1 MKDKLF
7 YKLLAGFI
15 IFLLTGCAHLSEN
28 VPEYTIVVDA
38 NKRFQ
43 TIEGFG
49 VNINP
54 DQWRD
59 GNFKKVIDLLVDDL
73 GCTFFRFDCYG
84 FADWLDP
91 AKRDKTGKYSDEYL
105 KEIYTSKRFQDAWET
120 FRYLNSKGAEPF
132 FNVSGKINS
141 SLGETEKPNSLADF
155 DGYAEMGI
163 TMLKWARTNENL
175 KFSLFAPF
183 NETDLSYPEGP
194 GISAEESVPSVRAII
209 KKLNEYGLSDI
220 KLIIMDDNGVRFH
233 KLRQILKDTLI
244 LPSISKFAVH
254 TYGIGS
260 EQYARWWQS
269 ESEYGMLADSIK
281 TSLYA
286 NCALWLTEFGD
297 LDQSGLGEFDFSWTI
312 TRRLMKCLK
321 EGYSAAMF
329 WDAMDNYHRHDN
341 AWSTYG
347 LLKTDTLTWSYIT
360 RQRLYALKQV
370 YKYVKPGFKMIDVHD
385 AIQARKY
392 DVYRQYH
399 DTINHINMLAFVSQD
414 NNDLTIVGMNKIE
427 GDFNL
432 EIKLEGLSPETY
444 NKRVIYLRTSR
455 NENCIKVGNLVIKD
469 KSLKIRLKENSIFT
483 LTTLK

>member
-7 YKLLAGFI
+7 SKLLAVVI
-15 IFLLTGCAHLSEN
+15 IYLTTGCTHLSKN
-28 VPEYTIVVDA
+28 IPEYKIDIDA
-38 NKRFQ
+38 NKQFQ

-59 GNFKKVIDLLVDDL
+59 GNLKKVIDLLVDDL
-73 GCTFFRFDCYG
+73 GCQFFRFDCFGY
-84 FADWLDP
+84 ADWLDP
-91 AKRDKTGKYSDEYL
+91 AKRDKTGKYSNEYL
-105 KEIYTSKRFQDAWET
+105 KEIYTSKRFHDAWET
-120 FRYLNSKGAEPF
+120 FRYLNSKGVEPF
-132 FNVSGKINS
+132 FNVSGKINLS
-141 SLGETEKPNSLADF
+141 FGETEKPNQLADF
-155 DGYAEMGI
+155 EGYAEMVI

-194 GISAEESVPSVRAII
+194 GISSAGTVPSIRAII
-209 KKLNEYGLSDI
+209 KKLNEYGLSDV

-233 KLRQILKDTLI
+233 KLHQILNDTTI
-244 LPSISKFAVH
+244 FPYISRFAVH

-260 EQYARWWQS
+260 EQYAQWWQS
-269 ESEYGMLADSIK
+269 KSEYGMLADSVK
-281 TSLYA
+281 NSLYTK
-286 NCALWLTEFGD
+286 CGLWLTEFGD
-297 LDQSGLGEFDFSWTI
+297 LDQTGLSEFDFSLTV

-321 EGYSAAMF
+321 EGYSAGLF

-341 AWSTYG
+341 SWSTYG
-347 LLKTDTLTWSYIT
+347 LLKTDTLTWSYNA

-370 YKYVKPGFKMIDVHD
+370 YKYVRPGFKMINLRE
-385 AIQARKY
+385 AIQTRIY

-414 NNDLTIVGMNKIE
+414 NKDFTIVGMNKIE
-427 GDFNL
+427 GEFNL
-432 EIKLEGLSPETY
+432 VIGLEGMSPETY
-444 NKRVIYLRTSR
+444 NKKVSYLRTSR
-455 NENCIKVGNLVIKD
+455 NENCLKVDNIALKG